1 MDVARGALSDDEV
14 SGGATLADTARNA
27 SGPPQL
33 PFVLTVGITGHRLD
47 ALAGED
53 AETLRNRVGAALEVV
68 TESARTIHAREAPLF
83 QSHEPRF
90 DFVTALAGG
99 ADQLAAQAALKLG
112 YSLSAVLPFQRDDYR
127 QSLIENG
134 DLGDFDALLGK
145 SRRVLELPGRIDD
158 PLEGYVM
165 VGRATVAHCDILV
178 AVWDGQKARGPG
190 GTGDVVQ
197 TAIERGTP
205 VIHIPPDHDAEPRL
219 LWAAF
224 DPVVDTQGVD
234 PMAERSLDREH
245 VDQVL
250 GALMVPPHD
259 EQERRYL
266 TQFIAERHGKIRWR
280 IEYPLLLWLFRV
292 KKFSFQRFV
301 EKVCEAEIADE
312 WRQYH
317 ADCVEGFDIRT
328 RLDKLEQA
336 YSWADRLATRFAQTY
351 RSGHIFNFV
360 LGGFAVC
367 LGLSGFMAPA
377 HKFWLATVELFI
389 TMAII
394 HNTNMG
400 TKEEWHRRW
409 LDYRQ
414 LAERLRAMRSLK
426 LLGIAA
432 PDPPG
437 TRTYPVPERWV
448 DWYALATW
456 RAMRAPVADITP
468 ERAKDLAVAIADH
481 EIGPQVGYHER
492 TAQSIDT
499 LDHRLDKVGT
509 TLFFAT
515 LIVSVVT
522 LIGMAIGGR
531 FVTTLGNW
539 FTLVSAGFPALG
551 TAIFG
556 IRYQGDFGATAVR
569 SQSTSRQLKA
579 IDTELR
585 KEPSLLRTAD
595 LFEEATR
602 VMLGD
607 LDEWCLLN
615 QQRELSI

>member
-1 MDVARGALSDDEV
+1 MDVARGALSNEEV
-14 SGGATLADTARNA
+14 NSGGESRAGDGAA
-27 SGPPQL
+27 GPPQL
-33 PFVLTVGITGHRLD
+33 PFVLTVGITGHRLE
-47 ALAGED
+47 ALAGD
-53 AETLRNRVGAALEVV
+53 DGDVLRRRLSAALQVV
-68 TESARTIHAREAPLF
+68 TESARSIHSREAALF
-83 QSHEPRF
+83 GSHAPRF

-99 ADQLAAQAALKLG
+99 ADQIAAQAALDLG
-112 YSLSAVLPFQRDDYR
+112 YSLSAILPFQRSEYR
-127 QSLIENG
+127 ETLVENG
-134 DLGDFDALLGK
+134 DLGDFDALLGR
-145 SRRVLELPGRIDD
+145 SERVLELPGELDD
-158 PLEGYVM
+158 RLDGYVM
-165 VGRATVAHCDILV
+165 VGRATVAHCDILI

-205 VIHIPPDHDAEPRL
+205 VIHIPPDPVSEPRL

-245 VDQVL
+245 VEQVL
-250 GALMVPPHD
+250 GALMIPPRGD
-259 EQERRYL
+259 QERKYL
-266 TQFIAERHGKIRWR
+266 AQFIAEKHGKIRWR
-280 IEYPLLLWLFRV
+280 IEYPLLLWVFRV
-292 KKFSFQRFV
+292 KKFSFQRFI

-312 WRQYH
+312 WREYR
-317 ADCVEGFDIRT
+317 ADCVDKFDIQAP
-328 RLDKLEQA
+328 LEKLEQA

-377 HKFWLATVELFI
+377 HKFWLAGLELFI

-394 HNTNMG
+394 HNTTRG

-426 LLGIAA
+426 ILGIAA

-456 RAMRAPVADITP
+456 RALRSPIAKITP
-468 ERAKDLAVAIADH
+468 ERAADLAVAIADH

-492 TAQSIDT
+492 TAHSIDM

-515 LIVSVVT
+515 LIVSVAT

-531 FVTTLGNW
+531 YVNTMGNW

-585 KEPSLLRTAD
+585 KEPNLLRSAD

>member
-1 MDVARGALSDDEV
+1 LF
-14 SGGATLADTARNA
+14 AT
-27 SGPPQL
+27 S
-33 PFVLTVGITGHRLD
+33 
-47 ALAGED
+47 
-53 AETLRNRVGAALEVV
+53 
-68 TESARTIHAREAPLF
+68 EA
-83 QSHEPRF
+83 RF
-90 DFVTALAGG
+90 DFVSALAGG
-99 ADQLAAQAALKLG
+99 ADQIAAEAALGLG
-112 YSLSAVLPFQRDDYR
+112 YSLSAVLPFACDEYR
-127 QSLIENG
+127 ETLVENG
-134 DLGDFDALLGK
+134 DLGQFGELVERAE
-145 SRRVLELPGRIDD
+145 RVLELPGQRADYVD
-158 PLEGYVM
+158 AYVM
-165 VGRATVAHCDILV
+165 VGRAIVAHSDLLI
-178 AVWDGQKARGPG
+178 AIWDGQKARGPG

-205 VIHIPPDHDAEPRL
+205 VIHVPPEPSEPARL

-245 VDQVL
+245 LDQVL

-259 EQERRYL
+259 EEERKYMAL
-266 TQFIAERHGKIRWR
+266 FVAERQGKIRWR

-292 KKFSFQRFV
+292 KKFVAMRFV
-301 EKVCEAEIADE
+301 ERVCAAEIADE
-312 WRQYH
+312 WREYRSHFVDQH
-317 ADCVEGFDIRT
+317 EIGT
-328 RLDKLEQA
+328 PLDKLEQA

-360 LGGFAVC
+360 LGGIAVC

-377 HKFWLATVELFI
+377 HKFWLAAVEFAITLAILF
-389 TMAII
+389 
-394 HNTNMG
+394 NTHRGM
-400 TKEEWHRRW
+400 KEDWHRRW

-448 DWYALATW
+448 DWYAIATW
-456 RAMRAPVADITP
+456 RAMRSPVARITP
-468 ERAKDLAVAIADH
+468 ERASQLAIAIADH

-492 TAQSIDT
+492 NAQTIDK

-515 LIVSVVT
+515 LIVSIAT
-522 LIGMAIGGR
+522 LIGMAVGEAY
-531 FVTTLGNW
+531 VNTLGNW

-551 TAIFG
+551 TSIFG
-556 IRYQGDFGATAVR
+556 IRYQGDFGATAQR

-579 IDTELR
+579 IDKELR
-585 KEPSLLRTAD
+585 KGPDLLRTSD
-595 LFEEATR
+595 LIEEASR

>member
-1 MDVARGALSDDEV
+1 MDVARGALTELPSK
-14 SGGATLADTARNA
+14 SGERAAVGAVDP
-27 SGPPQL
+27 GPPRL
-33 PFVLTVGITGHRLD
+33 PFILSVGVTGHRVD
-47 ALAGED
+47 ALSTEA
-53 AETLRNRVGAALEVV
+53 NAALPERIRTALRLM
-68 TESARTIHAREAPLF
+68 TESARAIHASESALF
-83 QSHEPRF
+83 ASTEPRF
-90 DFVTALAGG
+90 DFVSALAGG
-99 ADQLAAQAALKLG
+99 ADQIAAGAALDLG
-112 YSLSAVLPFQRDDYR
+112 YSLSAVLPFATEAYR
-127 QSLIENG
+127 TSLVDNG
-134 DLGDFDALLGK
+134 DLGDFDELLK
-145 SRRVLELPGRIDD
+145 RSERVLELPGQRDD
-158 PLEGYVM
+158 AVDAYVM
-165 VGRATVAHCDILV
+165 VGRATVAHSDLLI
-178 AVWDGQKARGPG
+178 AIWDGEKARGPG

-205 VIHIPPDHDAEPRL
+205 VIHIPPEPDQPARL

-245 VDQVL
+245 LDQVL
-250 GALMVPPHD
+250 AALMVPPHD
-259 EQERRYL
+259 ADERKYMAK
-266 TQFIAERHGKIRWR
+266 FVAERHGKIRWR

-292 KKFSFQRFV
+292 KKFVPQRFV
-301 EKVCEAEIADE
+301 EKVCAAEIADE
-312 WRQYH
+312 WRQYR
-317 ADCVEGFDIRT
+317 ADCVEEHEIGT
-328 RLDKLEQA
+328 PLDKLEQA

-377 HKFWLATVELFI
+377 HKFWLAGLEFAITLAILF
-389 TMAII
+389 
-394 HNTNMG
+394 NTHRGM
-400 TKEEWHRRW
+400 KEDWHRRW

-448 DWYALATW
+448 DWYAIATW
-456 RAMRAPVADITP
+456 RAMRSPVARITP
-468 ERAKDLAVAIADH
+468 ERASRLAISFADH

-492 TAQSIDT
+492 NAQTIDK

-515 LIVSVVT
+515 LIVSIAT
-522 LIGMAIGGR
+522 LIGMAVGEAY
-531 FVTTLGNW
+531 VNTLGSW
-539 FTLVSAGFPALG
+539 FTLISAGFPALG
-551 TAIFG
+551 TSIFG
-556 IRYQGDFGATAVR
+556 IRYQGDFGATAQR
-569 SQSTSRQLKA
+569 SQSTARQLKA
-579 IDTELR
+579 IDKELR
-585 KEPSLLRTAD
+585 KGPDLLRTAD
-595 LFEEATR
+595 LIEEASR

>member
-1 MDVARGALSDDEV
+1 LF
-14 SGGATLADTARNA
+14 AT
-27 SGPPQL
+27 S
-33 PFVLTVGITGHRLD
+33 
-47 ALAGED
+47 
-53 AETLRNRVGAALEVV
+53 
-68 TESARTIHAREAPLF
+68 EA
-83 QSHEPRF
+83 RF
-90 DFVTALAGG
+90 DFVSALAGG
-99 ADQLAAQAALKLG
+99 ADQIAAEAALGLG
-112 YSLSAVLPFQRDDYR
+112 YSLSAVLPFACDEYR
-127 QSLIENG
+127 ETLVENG
-134 DLGDFDALLGK
+134 DLGQFGELVERAE
-145 SRRVLELPGRIDD
+145 RVLELPGQRADYVD
-158 PLEGYVM
+158 AYVM
-165 VGRATVAHCDILV
+165 VGRAIVAHSDLLI
-178 AVWDGQKARGPG
+178 AIWDGQKARGPG

-205 VIHIPPDHDAEPRL
+205 VIHVPPEPSEPARL

-245 VDQVL
+245 LDQVL

-259 EQERRYL
+259 EEERKYMAL
-266 TQFIAERHGKIRWR
+266 FVAERHGKIRWR

-292 KKFSFQRFV
+292 KKFVAKRFV
-301 EKVCEAEIADE
+301 ERVCAAEIADE
-312 WRQYH
+312 WREYRSHFVDQH
-317 ADCVEGFDIRT
+317 EIGT
-328 RLDKLEQA
+328 PLDKLEQA

-360 LGGFAVC
+360 LGGIAVC

-377 HKFWLATVELFI
+377 HKFWLAAVEFAITLAILF
-389 TMAII
+389 
-394 HNTNMG
+394 NTHRGM
-400 TKEEWHRRW
+400 KEDWHRRW

-448 DWYALATW
+448 DWYAIATW
-456 RAMRAPVADITP
+456 RAMRSPVARITP
-468 ERAKDLAVAIADH
+468 ERASQLAIAIADH

-492 TAQSIDT
+492 NAQTIDK

-515 LIVSVVT
+515 LIVSIAT
-522 LIGMAIGGR
+522 LIGMAVGEAY
-531 FVTTLGNW
+531 VNTLGNW

-551 TAIFG
+551 TSIFG
-556 IRYQGDFGATAVR
+556 IRYQGDFGATAQR

-579 IDTELR
+579 IDKELR
-585 KEPSLLRTAD
+585 KGPDLLRTSD
-595 LFEEATR
+595 LIEEASR